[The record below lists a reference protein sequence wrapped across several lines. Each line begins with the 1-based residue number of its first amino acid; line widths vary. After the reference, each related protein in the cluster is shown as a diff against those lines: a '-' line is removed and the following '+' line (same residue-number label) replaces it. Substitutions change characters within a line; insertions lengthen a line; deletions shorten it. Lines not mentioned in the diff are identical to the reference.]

1 MVIILSI
8 KSVLDLDMDTYTFV
22 IGFSYVHILIIML
35 KLHYNTLSI
44 HEKLNESVICN
55 NEKTHMQF
63 YLRFEFGP
71 NKTMQYEI
79 KAFIL
84 TTYFPT
90 FLFAS
95 WRKKLSLF

>member
-8 KSVLDLDMDTYTFV
+8 KSVLDLDMGTFIFV
-22 IGFSYVHILIIML
+22 IAFPYIHMLILMW
-35 KLHYNTLSI
+35 KWHYKILLT
-44 HEKLNESVICN
+44 HEKLNESIICN

-63 YLRFEFGP
+63 HQQFEIGL

-84 TTYFPT
+84 TKYFPT
-90 FLFAS
+90 LLFAS
-95 WRKKLSLF
+95 WRKKVSFF